1 MKQPS
6 PRQRDAL
13 ALVADGKFYPDLVKE
28 DDGWHARWRA
38 LGADNEW
45 VDEYVRGPS
54 VTVLSEDAE
63 DQRYETL
70 HDAWAMALRSRTGLV
85 RWDDAEC
92 AAFAAELA
100 EWHGGGSEDVEA
112 RRALCFSFHAAN
124 DSGDEA
130 FTLSCPRPKGRTQY
144 RALGQAV
151 SVWGA
156 LRGLRS
162 AGKDGR
168 DACPQASAGVS
179 EVSAPCGGL
188 RPMGKQT
195 RRAKRAPSRPC
206 LVARLSKAEAED
218 FIRRGARELA
228 DAGYS
233 VSGVDLAATVA
244 AAAEI
249 DGGAADVSRDDEKRS
264 VRLKI
269 KVAGEEVS
277 AEEIRFLLEQNST
290 LVFFR
295 DRWIE
300 VDRGILREAL
310 RALEKSEKTKAN
322 PLSFALGIG
331 AIGRMEV
338 EEVLAD
344 GGILGLLNR
353 LRQSH
358 DGAANVTRGGVTVE
372 ISGFEGTLRDYQ
384 SRGVDWISFLT
395 DNGFGALLA
404 DDMGLGKTIQTIAW
418 ILRGQGS
425 GVRGQGSGV
434 SSWSSE
440 LELESGGESLVGVRG
455 QVGRVLVVAPL
466 TLLSNWRHEF
476 AKFAPSLRVYVHQ
489 GDMRHVGSGFKKAAA
504 EADVVVTSYAL
515 IVRDHREFAEVEWDG
530 IVLDEAQAIKN
541 PDTHAARAIRALGVR
556 RRLAL
561 TGTPIENGV
570 ADIWSLEEFLNPG
583 LLGDRKS
590 FADRFVKPLATDPCS
605 AQGKKLRRALEPF
618 VLRRLK
624 SDPAVAGELGE
635 KREIREYCALAPAE
649 RAEYE
654 RALADYR
661 AGERRQGDIFALLTR
676 LKLACDGF
684 DGEAVSG
691 GKVDRLVELVET
703 IFENGES
710 VLIFSQYA
718 KVGEALRKLLEG
730 RFAQPVA
737 FLHGGLSAAQR
748 EEQIAL
754 FDGTAGP
761 AAFVLSLR
769 AGGFGLNLTKATHV
783 IHFDRWWNPAVEG
796 QATDR
801 AHRIGQE
808 KTVFVHVF
816 VTEGTVEER
825 VEEILER
832 KESLAGLLKDGEK
845 LWNAIGLADA

>member
-1 MKQPS
+1 MKLPS
-6 PRQRDAL
+6 PRQREAL
-13 ALVADGKFYPDLVKE
+13 LLVADGKFYPDLVKE

-100 EWHGGGSEDVEA
+100 EWHGGGREDVEA
-112 RRALCFSFHAAN
+112 RRALCFSFNAAN
-124 DSGDEA
+124 DPGEGA
-130 FTLSCPRPKGRTQY
+130 FSLSCPRPKGRAQY

-162 AGKDGR
+162 AG
-168 DACPQASAGVS
+168 ASL
-179 EVSAPCGGL
+179 E
-188 RPMGKQT
+188 
-195 RRAKRAPSRPC
+195 
-206 LVARLSKAEAED
+206 ARLSKGEAED

-233 VSGVDLAATVA
+233 VSGVDLAAAVA
-244 AAAEI
+244 AAAKI
-249 DGGAADVSRDDEKRS
+249 DGSAADVTRGDKKG

-310 RALEKSEKTKAN
+310 RALEKADKTKAN

-331 AIGRMEV
+331 AVGRMEV
-338 EEVLAD
+338 GEVLAG

-358 DGAANVTRGGVTVE
+358 DGAANVTRGGVAAE
-372 ISGFEGTLRDYQ
+372 IPGFEGSLRDYQ
-384 SRGVDWISFLT
+384 ARGVEWISFLT

-418 ILRGQGS
+418 ILRSKGYGCFATWGVGHEGS
-425 GVRGQGSGV
+425 PLTPLPPANNV
-434 SSWSSE
+434 SVPLAANE
-440 LELESGGESLVGVRG
+440 QCEHTDHPYLI
-455 QVGRVLVVAPL
+455 VAPL

-515 IVRDHREFAEVEWDG
+515 IVRDHREFAEVEWGG
-530 IVLDEAQAIKN
+530 IVIDEAQAIKN

-561 TGTPIENGV
+561 TGTPIENSV

-590 FADRFVKPLATDPCS
+590 FADRFVKPLATDPSS

-635 KREIREYCALAPAE
+635 KREVREYCALAPAE

-654 RALADYR
+654 GALADYR

-684 DGEAVSG
+684 DGETVSG
-691 GKVDRLVELVET
+691 GKADRLVELVET

-718 KVGEALRKLLEG
+718 KVGEALKKMLER
-730 RFAQPVA
+730 RFAQPIA

-754 FDGTAGP
+754 FGGTAGP

-783 IHFDRWWNPAVEG
+783 IHYDRWWNPAVEG

-825 VEEILER
+825 VEEILDR

-845 LWNAIGLADA
+845 LWSAIGLADA

>member
-112 RRALCFSFHAAN
+112 RRALCFSFHAAS
-124 DSGDEA
+124 DSGENA
-130 FTLSCPRPKGRTQY
+130 FTLLCPRPKGRAQY

-162 AGKDGR
+162 AG
-168 DACPQASAGVS
+168 ASL
-179 EVSAPCGGL
+179 E
-188 RPMGKQT
+188 
-195 RRAKRAPSRPC
+195 
-206 LVARLSKAEAED
+206 ARLSKAEAED

-233 VSGVDLAATVA
+233 VAGVDLAAAVA

-249 DGGAADVSRDDEKRS
+249 DGSAADVTRGDKKG

-310 RALEKSEKTKAN
+310 RALEKADKTKAN

-331 AIGRMEV
+331 AVGRMEV
-338 EEVLAD
+338 GEVLAD

-358 DGAANVTRGGVTVE
+358 DGAANATRGGVAAE
-372 ISGFEGTLRDYQ
+372 IPGFEGSLRDYQ
-384 SRGVDWISFLT
+384 ARGVEWISFLT

-418 ILRGQGS
+418 ILRALAAKATGAAQP
-425 GVRGQGSGV
+425 
-434 SSWSSE
+434 
-440 LELESGGESLVGVRG
+440 
-455 QVGRVLVVAPL
+455 VLVVAPL

-515 IVRDHREFAEVEWDG
+515 IVRDHREFAEVEWGG
-530 IVLDEAQAIKN
+530 IVIDEAQAIKN

-561 TGTPIENGV
+561 TGTPIENSV

-590 FADRFVKPLATDPCS
+590 FADRFVKPLATDPSS

-684 DGEAVSG
+684 DGETVSG
-691 GKVDRLVELVET
+691 GKADRLVELVET

-718 KVGEALRKLLEG
+718 KVGEALKKMLER
-730 RFAQPVA
+730 RFSQPIA

-825 VEEILER
+825 VEEILDR

-845 LWNAIGLADA
+845 LWSAIGLADD

>member
-1 MKQPS
+1 MRS
-6 PRQRDAL
+6 DGASL
-13 ALVADGKFYPDLVKE
+13 SVA
-28 DDGWHARWRA
+28 
-38 LGADNEW
+38 
-45 VDEYVRGPS
+45 
-54 VTVLSEDAE
+54 
-63 DQRYETL
+63 
-70 HDAWAMALRSRTGLV
+70 
-85 RWDDAEC
+85 
-92 AAFAAELA
+92 
-100 EWHGGGSEDVEA
+100 
-112 RRALCFSFHAAN
+112 
-124 DSGDEA
+124 
-130 FTLSCPRPKGRTQY
+130 
-144 RALGQAV
+144 
-151 SVWGA
+151 
-156 LRGLRS
+156 
-162 AGKDGR
+162 
-168 DACPQASAGVS
+168 
-179 EVSAPCGGL
+179 
-188 RPMGKQT
+188 
-195 RRAKRAPSRPC
+195 
-206 LVARLSKAEAED
+206 LSKGEAED

-244 AAAEI
+244 AVAEI
-249 DGGAADVSRDDEKRS
+249 DGGAADVPRDDEKKS

-310 RALEKSEKTKAN
+310 RALEKSEKTKSN

-331 AIGRMEV
+331 AVGRMEV
-338 EEVLAD
+338 GEVLAD

-358 DGAANVTRGGVTVE
+358 DGAANVTRGGVAVE
-372 ISGFEGTLRDYQ
+372 IPGFEGSLRDYQ
-384 SRGVDWISFLT
+384 ARGVEWISFLT

-425 GVRGQGSGV
+425 GVRSQESGV
-434 SSWSSE
+434 SSHGS
-440 LELESGGESLVGVRG
+440 GVRG
-455 QVGRVLVVAPL
+455 QAGRVLVVAPL

-684 DGEAVSG
+684 DGEAVAG

-718 KVGEALRKLLEG
+718 KVGEALKKMLER
-730 RFAQPVA
+730 RFSQPIA

-825 VEEILER
+825 VEEILDR

-845 LWNAIGLADA
+845 LWSAIGLDNA

>member
-6 PRQRDAL
+6 PRQREAL
-13 ALVADGKFYPDLVKE
+13 LLVADGKFYPDLVKE

-112 RRALCFSFHAAN
+112 RRALCFSFHAAS
-124 DSGDEA
+124 DSSENA
-130 FTLSCPRPKGRTQY
+130 FTLSCSRPKGRAQY

-179 EVSAPCGGL
+179 E
-188 RPMGKQT
+188 
-195 RRAKRAPSRPC
+195 SRPY
-206 LVARLSKAEAED
+206 LVARLSKGEAED
-218 FIRRGARELA
+218 FVRRGARELA

-233 VSGVDLAATVA
+233 VAGVDLAATVA

-249 DGGAADVSRDDEKRS
+249 DGSAADVTRGDKKG

-310 RALEKSEKTKAN
+310 RALEKSEKTKSN

-331 AIGRMEV
+331 AVGRMEV

-358 DGAANVTRGGVTVE
+358 DGAANVTRGGVAVE
-372 ISGFEGTLRDYQ
+372 IPGFEGTLRDYQ

-434 SSWSSE
+434 RSQ
-440 LELESGGESLVGVRG
+440 ESGVSSHGSGVRG
-455 QVGRVLVVAPL
+455 QAWRVLVVAPL

-561 TGTPIENGV
+561 TGTPIENSV

-590 FADRFVKPLATDPCS
+590 FADRFVKPLATDPSS

-635 KREIREYCALAPAE
+635 KREVREYCALAPAE

-654 RALADYR
+654 GALADYR
-661 AGERRQGDIFALLTR
+661 AGERRRRACRDDFRERRVGSRLHAVRQGRRGA
-676 LKLACDGF
+676 
-684 DGEAVSG
+684 
-691 GKVDRLVELVET
+691 
-703 IFENGES
+703 
-710 VLIFSQYA
+710 
-718 KVGEALRKLLEG
+718 
-730 RFAQPVA
+730 
-737 FLHGGLSAAQR
+737 
-748 EEQIAL
+748 
-754 FDGTAGP
+754 
-761 AAFVLSLR
+761 
-769 AGGFGLNLTKATHV
+769 
-783 IHFDRWWNPAVEG
+783 
-796 QATDR
+796 
-801 AHRIGQE
+801 
-808 KTVFVHVF
+808 
-816 VTEGTVEER
+816 
-825 VEEILER
+825 
-832 KESLAGLLKDGEK
+832 
-845 LWNAIGLADA
+845 

>member
-112 RRALCFSFHAAN
+112 RRALCFSFHAAS
-124 DSGDEA
+124 DSGEEA
-130 FTLSCPRPKGRTQY
+130 FALSCPRPKGRAQY

-151 SVWGA
+151 CVWGG

-162 AGKDGR
+162 DG
-168 DACPQASAGVS
+168 ASL
-179 EVSAPCGGL
+179 SA
-188 RPMGKQT
+188 
-195 RRAKRAPSRPC
+195 A
-206 LVARLSKAEAED
+206 LSKGEAED

-244 AAAEI
+244 AVAEI
-249 DGGAADVSRDDEKRS
+249 DGDAADVSRDDEKKS

-310 RALEKSEKTKAN
+310 RALEKSEKTKSN

-331 AIGRMEV
+331 AVGRMEV

-358 DGAANVTRGGVTVE
+358 DGAANVTRGGVAVE
-372 ISGFEGTLRDYQ
+372 IPGFEGTLRDYQ

-418 ILRGQGS
+418 ILRGKG
-425 GVRGQGSGV
+425 
-434 SSWSSE
+434 
-440 LELESGGESLVGVRG
+440 
-455 QVGRVLVVAPL
+455 GRVLVVAPL

-515 IVRDHREFAEVEWDG
+515 IVRDHREFAEVEWGG
-530 IVLDEAQAIKN
+530 IVIDEAQAIKN

-561 TGTPIENGV
+561 TGTPIENSV

-590 FADRFVKPLATDPCS
+590 FADRFVKPLATDPSS

-635 KREIREYCALAPAE
+635 KREVREYCALAPAE

-654 RALADYR
+654 GALADYR

-684 DGEAVSG
+684 DGETVSG
-691 GKVDRLVELVET
+691 GKADRLVELVET

-718 KVGEALRKLLEG
+718 KVGEALKKMLER
-730 RFAQPVA
+730 RFAQPIA

-754 FDGTAGP
+754 FGGTAGP

-783 IHFDRWWNPAVEG
+783 IHYDRWWNPAVEG

-845 LWNAIGLADA
+845 LWNAIGLDNA

>member
-1 MKQPS
+1 M
-6 PRQRDAL
+6 
-13 ALVADGKFYPDLVKE
+13 
-28 DDGWHARWRA
+28 
-38 LGADNEW
+38 
-45 VDEYVRGPS
+45 
-54 VTVLSEDAE
+54 
-63 DQRYETL
+63 
-70 HDAWAMALRSRTGLV
+70 
-85 RWDDAEC
+85 
-92 AAFAAELA
+92 
-100 EWHGGGSEDVEA
+100 
-112 RRALCFSFHAAN
+112 
-124 DSGDEA
+124 
-130 FTLSCPRPKGRTQY
+130 
-144 RALGQAV
+144 
-151 SVWGA
+151 
-156 LRGLRS
+156 
-162 AGKDGR
+162 
-168 DACPQASAGVS
+168 
-179 EVSAPCGGL
+179 
-188 RPMGKQT
+188 
-195 RRAKRAPSRPC
+195 
-206 LVARLSKAEAED
+206 
-218 FIRRGARELA
+218 IRRGTRELA

-233 VSGVDLAATVA
+233 VSGVDLTATVA
-244 AAAEI
+244 AVAEI
-249 DGGAADVSRDDEKRS
+249 DGDAAGAPRDDEKKS

-310 RALEKSEKTKAN
+310 RALEKSEKTKSN

-331 AIGRMEV
+331 AVGRMEV

-358 DGAANVTRGGVTVE
+358 DGAANVTRGGVAVE
-372 ISGFEGTLRDYQ
+372 IPGFEGALRDYQ

-418 ILRGQGS
+418 ILRGQA
-425 GVRGQGSGV
+425 
-434 SSWSSE
+434 
-440 LELESGGESLVGVRG
+440 
-455 QVGRVLVVAPL
+455 GRVLVVAPL

-635 KREIREYCALAPAE
+635 KREVREYCALAPTE

-654 RALADYR
+654 GALADYR

-684 DGEAVSG
+684 DGEAVAG

-718 KVGEALRKLLEG
+718 KVGEALKKMLER
-730 RFAQPVA
+730 RFAQPIA

-845 LWNAIGLADA
+845 LWNAIGLDNA

>member
-85 RWDDAEC
+85 RWDDVEC

-100 EWHGGGSEDVEA
+100 EWHGGGREDVEA
-112 RRALCFSFHAAN
+112 RRALCFSFNAAN
-124 DSGDEA
+124 DPGEGA
-130 FTLSCPRPKGRTQY
+130 FSLSCPRPKGRAQY

-162 AGKDGR
+162 VG
-168 DACPQASAGVS
+168 ASL
-179 EVSAPCGGL
+179 E
-188 RPMGKQT
+188 
-195 RRAKRAPSRPC
+195 
-206 LVARLSKAEAED
+206 ARLSKAEAED
-218 FIRRGARELA
+218 FVRRGARELA

-244 AAAEI
+244 AVAEI
-249 DGGAADVSRDDEKRS
+249 DGSAADVPRGDKKG

-310 RALEKSEKTKAN
+310 RALEKADKTKAN

-331 AIGRMEV
+331 AVGRMEV
-338 EEVLAD
+338 GEVLAG

-358 DGAANVTRGGVTVE
+358 DGAANVTRGGVAAE
-372 ISGFEGTLRDYQ
+372 IPGFEGSLRDYQ
-384 SRGVDWISFLT
+384 ARGVEWISFLT

-418 ILRGQGS
+418 ILRAFAAKAAGAAQP
-425 GVRGQGSGV
+425 
-434 SSWSSE
+434 
-440 LELESGGESLVGVRG
+440 
-455 QVGRVLVVAPL
+455 VLVVAPL

-515 IVRDHREFAEVEWDG
+515 IVRDHREFAEVEWGG
-530 IVLDEAQAIKN
+530 IVIDEAQAIKN

-561 TGTPIENGV
+561 TGTPIENSV

-590 FADRFVKPLATDPCS
+590 FADRFVKPLATDPSS

-635 KREIREYCALAPAE
+635 KREVREYCALAPAE

-654 RALADYR
+654 GALADYR
-661 AGERRQGDIFALLTR
+661 AGARRQGDIFALLTR

-684 DGEAVSG
+684 DGETVSG
-691 GKVDRLVELVET
+691 GKADRLVELVET

-710 VLIFSQYA
+710 VLVFTQYA
-718 KVGEALRKLLEG
+718 KVGEALKKMLER

-754 FDGTAGP
+754 FGGTAGP

-783 IHFDRWWNPAVEG
+783 IHYDRWWNPAVEG

-825 VEEILER
+825 VEEILDR

-845 LWNAIGLADA
+845 LWSAIGLADA

>member
-63 DQRYETL
+63 DQRHETL

-100 EWHGGGSEDVEA
+100 EWHGGGREDVEA

-124 DSGDEA
+124 DSGEEA
-130 FTLSCPRPKGRTQY
+130 FSLSCPRPKGRAQY

-151 SVWGA
+151 CVWGG

-162 AGKDGR
+162 DG
-168 DACPQASAGVS
+168 ASL
-179 EVSAPCGGL
+179 E
-188 RPMGKQT
+188 
-195 RRAKRAPSRPC
+195 
-206 LVARLSKAEAED
+206 ARLSKAEAED
-218 FIRRGARELA
+218 FVRRGARELA

-233 VSGVDLAATVA
+233 VAGVDLAATVA
-244 AAAEI
+244 AVAEI
-249 DGGAADVSRDDEKRS
+249 DGSAADVPRDGEKKS

-310 RALEKSEKTKAN
+310 RALEKADKTKAN

-331 AIGRMEV
+331 AVGRMEV
-338 EEVLAD
+338 GEVLAG

-358 DGAANVTRGGVTVE
+358 DGAANVTRGGMAAE
-372 ISGFEGTLRDYQ
+372 MPGFEGALRDYQ
-384 SRGVDWISFLT
+384 ARGVEWISFLT

-418 ILRGQGS
+418 ILRALAAKATGAAQP
-425 GVRGQGSGV
+425 
-434 SSWSSE
+434 
-440 LELESGGESLVGVRG
+440 
-455 QVGRVLVVAPL
+455 VLVVAPL

-515 IVRDHREFAEVEWDG
+515 IVRDHREFAEVEWGG
-530 IVLDEAQAIKN
+530 IVIDEAQAIKN

-561 TGTPIENGV
+561 TGTPIENSV

-590 FADRFVKPLATDPCS
+590 FADRFVKPLATDPSS

-635 KREIREYCALAPAE
+635 KREVREYCALAPAE

-654 RALADYR
+654 GALADYR

-684 DGEAVSG
+684 DGETVSG
-691 GKVDRLVELVET
+691 GKADRLVELVET

-710 VLIFSQYA
+710 VLVFTQYA

-754 FDGTAGP
+754 FGGTAGP

-783 IHFDRWWNPAVEG
+783 IHYDRWWNPAVEG

-825 VEEILER
+825 VEEILDR

-845 LWNAIGLADA
+845 LWSAIGLADA

>member
-63 DQRYETL
+63 DQRHETL

-151 SVWGA
+151 CVWGG

-162 AGKDGR
+162 DG
-168 DACPQASAGVS
+168 ASL
-179 EVSAPCGGL
+179 SA
-188 RPMGKQT
+188 
-195 RRAKRAPSRPC
+195 A
-206 LVARLSKAEAED
+206 LSKGEAED

-233 VSGVDLAATVA
+233 VSGVDLAVTVA
-244 AAAEI
+244 AVAEI
-249 DGGAADVSRDDEKRS
+249 DGDAADVPRDDEKKS

-310 RALEKSEKTKAN
+310 RALEKSEKTKSN

-331 AIGRMEV
+331 AVGRMEV

-358 DGAANVTRGGVTVE
+358 DGAANVTRGGIAVE
-372 ISGFEGTLRDYQ
+372 IPRFEGTLRDYQ
-384 SRGVDWISFLT
+384 SRGVEWISFLT

-418 ILRGQGS
+418 ILRGKGS
-425 GVRGQGSGV
+425 GVRGQGSV
-434 SSWSSE
+434 
-440 LELESGGESLVGVRG
+440 VRG
-455 QVGRVLVVAPL
+455 QVGRALVVAPL

-476 AKFAPSLRVYVHQ
+476 AKFAPTLRVYVHQ

-684 DGEAVSG
+684 DGE
-691 GKVDRLVELVET
+691 VET

-718 KVGEALRKLLEG
+718 KVGEALKKMLER
-730 RFAQPVA
+730 RFAQPIA

-845 LWNAIGLADA
+845 LWNAIGLDNA

>member
-85 RWDDAEC
+85 RWDDTEC

-112 RRALCFSFHAAN
+112 RRALCFSFHAAS
-124 DSGDEA
+124 DSSENA
-130 FTLSCPRPKGRTQY
+130 FTLSCPRPKGRAQY

-151 SVWGA
+151 CVWGG

-162 AGKDGR
+162 DG
-168 DACPQASAGVS
+168 ASL
-179 EVSAPCGGL
+179 SATL
-188 RPMGKQT
+188 
-195 RRAKRAPSRPC
+195 AKG
-206 LVARLSKAEAED
+206 EAED

-244 AAAEI
+244 AVAEI
-249 DGGAADVSRDDEKRS
+249 DGDAADMSRDDEKKS

-310 RALEKSEKTKAN
+310 RALEKSEKTKSN

-331 AIGRMEV
+331 AVGRMEV

-358 DGAANVTRGGVTVE
+358 DGAANVTRGGAAVE
-372 ISGFEGTLRDYQ
+372 IPGFEGTLRDYQ

-418 ILRGQGS
+418 ILRGKGS
-425 GVRGQGSGV
+425 GVRGQG
-434 SSWSSE
+434 
-440 LELESGGESLVGVRG
+440 
-455 QVGRVLVVAPL
+455 GRVLIVAPL

-489 GDMRHVGSGFKKAAA
+489 GDMRHIGSGFKKAAA

-661 AGERRQGDIFALLTR
+661 VGERRQGDIFALLTR

-684 DGEAVSG
+684 DGEAVAG

-718 KVGEALRKLLEG
+718 KVGEALKKMLER
-730 RFAQPVA
+730 RFAQPIA

>member
-6 PRQRDAL
+6 PRQREAL
-13 ALVADGKFYPDLVKE
+13 LLVADGKFYPDLVKE

-112 RRALCFSFHAAN
+112 RRALCFSFHAAS
-124 DSGDEA
+124 DSSENA
-130 FTLSCPRPKGRTQY
+130 FTLSCSRPKGRAQY

-179 EVSAPCGGL
+179 E
-188 RPMGKQT
+188 
-195 RRAKRAPSRPC
+195 SRPY
-206 LVARLSKAEAED
+206 LVARLSKGEAED
-218 FIRRGARELA
+218 FVRRGARELA

-233 VSGVDLAATVA
+233 VAGVDLAATVA

-249 DGGAADVSRDDEKRS
+249 DGSAADVTRGDKKG

-310 RALEKSEKTKAN
+310 RALEKSEKTKSN

-331 AIGRMEV
+331 AVGRMEV

-358 DGAANVTRGGVTVE
+358 DGAANVTRGGVAVE
-372 ISGFEGTLRDYQ
+372 IPGFEGTLRDYQ

-434 SSWSSE
+434 RSQ
-440 LELESGGESLVGVRG
+440 ESGVSSHGSGVRG
-455 QVGRVLVVAPL
+455 QAWRVLVVAPL

-561 TGTPIENGV
+561 TGTPIENSV

-590 FADRFVKPLATDPCS
+590 FADRFVKPLATDPSS

-635 KREIREYCALAPAE
+635 KREVREYCALAPAE

-654 RALADYR
+654 GALADYR

-684 DGEAVSG
+684 DGEAVAG

-710 VLIFSQYA
+710 VLVFTQYA

-754 FDGTAGP
+754 FGGTAGP

-783 IHFDRWWNPAVEG
+783 IHYDRWWNPAVEG

-825 VEEILER
+825 VEEILDR

-845 LWNAIGLADA
+845 LWSAIGLADA

>member
-112 RRALCFSFHAAN
+112 RRALCFSFHAAS
-124 DSGDEA
+124 DSGEEA
-130 FTLSCPRPKGRTQY
+130 FTLSCPRPKGRAQY

-151 SVWGA
+151 CVWGG

-162 AGKDGR
+162 DG
-168 DACPQASAGVS
+168 ASL
-179 EVSAPCGGL
+179 SA
-188 RPMGKQT
+188 
-195 RRAKRAPSRPC
+195 A
-206 LVARLSKAEAED
+206 LSKGEAED

-244 AAAEI
+244 AVAEI
-249 DGGAADVSRDDEKRS
+249 DGDAADVSRDDEKKS

-310 RALEKSEKTKAN
+310 RALEKSEKTKSN

-331 AIGRMEV
+331 AVGRMEV

-358 DGAANVTRGGVTVE
+358 DGAANVTRGGVAVE
-372 ISGFEGTLRDYQ
+372 IPGFEGSLRDYQ
-384 SRGVDWISFLT
+384 ARGVEWISFLT

-418 ILRGQGS
+418 ILRGKGS
-425 GVRGQGSGV
+425 GVVTAPCGGSRPMGKRTRRAERV
-434 SSWSSE
+434 P
-440 LELESGGESLVGVRG
+440 RG
-455 QVGRVLVVAPL
+455 QVGRALVVAPL

-661 AGERRQGDIFALLTR
+661 VGERRQGDIFALLTR

-684 DGEAVSG
+684 DGEAVAG

-718 KVGEALRKLLEG
+718 KVGEALKKMLER
-730 RFAQPVA
+730 RFAQPIA

>member
-1 MKQPS
+1 MKHPS

-63 DQRYETL
+63 DQRHETL
-70 HDAWAMALRSRTGLV
+70 HDAWAMALRSRTGFV

-112 RRALCFSFHAAN
+112 RRALCFSFHAAS
-124 DSGDEA
+124 DSGEEA

-151 SVWGA
+151 CVWGG

-162 AGKDGR
+162 DG
-168 DACPQASAGVS
+168 ASL
-179 EVSAPCGGL
+179 SA
-188 RPMGKQT
+188 
-195 RRAKRAPSRPC
+195 A
-206 LVARLSKAEAED
+206 LSKGEAED

-249 DGGAADVSRDDEKRS
+249 DGGAADVSRGDKKG

-331 AIGRMEV
+331 AVGRMEV

-358 DGAANVTRGGVTVE
+358 DGAANVTRGGIAVE
-372 ISGFEGTLRDYQ
+372 IPRFEGTLRDYQ
-384 SRGVDWISFLT
+384 LRGVEWISFLT

-418 ILRGQGS
+418 ILRSKG
-425 GVRGQGSGV
+425 
-434 SSWSSE
+434 
-440 LELESGGESLVGVRG
+440 
-455 QVGRVLVVAPL
+455 GRVLVVAPL

-476 AKFAPSLRVYVHQ
+476 AKFAPTLRVYVHQ

-718 KVGEALRKLLEG
+718 KVGEALKKMLER
-730 RFAQPVA
+730 RFAQPIA

>member
-1 MKQPS
+1 MKHPS

-112 RRALCFSFHAAN
+112 RRALCFSFHAAS

-130 FTLSCPRPKGRTQY
+130 FSLSCPRPKGRAQY

-162 AGKDGR
+162 AG
-168 DACPQASAGVS
+168 ASL
-179 EVSAPCGGL
+179 E
-188 RPMGKQT
+188 
-195 RRAKRAPSRPC
+195 
-206 LVARLSKAEAED
+206 ARLSKAEAED

-233 VSGVDLAATVA
+233 VSGVDLAAAVA

-249 DGGAADVSRDDEKRS
+249 DGSAADVTRGDKKG

-310 RALEKSEKTKAN
+310 RALEKADKTKAN

-331 AIGRMEV
+331 AVGRMEV

-358 DGAANVTRGGVTVE
+358 DGAANVTRGGVAAE
-372 ISGFEGTLRDYQ
+372 IPGFEGSLRDYQ
-384 SRGVDWISFLT
+384 ARGVEWISFLT

-418 ILRGQGS
+418 ILRALAAKATGAAQP
-425 GVRGQGSGV
+425 
-434 SSWSSE
+434 
-440 LELESGGESLVGVRG
+440 
-455 QVGRVLVVAPL
+455 VLVVAPL

-515 IVRDHREFAEVEWDG
+515 IVRDHREFAEVEWGG
-530 IVLDEAQAIKN
+530 IVIDEAQAIKN
-541 PDTHAARAIRALGVR
+541 PDTHAARAICALGVR

-561 TGTPIENGV
+561 TGTPIENSV

-590 FADRFVKPLATDPCS
+590 FADRFVKPLATDPSS

-635 KREIREYCALAPAE
+635 KREVREYCALAPAE

-654 RALADYR
+654 GALADYR

-684 DGEAVSG
+684 DGETVSG
-691 GKVDRLVELVET
+691 GKADRLVELVET

-710 VLIFSQYA
+710 VLVFTQYA

-754 FDGTAGP
+754 FGGTAGP

-783 IHFDRWWNPAVEG
+783 IHYDRWWNPAVEG

-825 VEEILER
+825 VEEILDR

-845 LWNAIGLADA
+845 LWSAIGLADS

>member
-6 PRQRDAL
+6 PRQREAL
-13 ALVADGKFYPDLVKE
+13 VLVADGKFYPDLVKE

-100 EWHGGGSEDVEA
+100 EWHGGGREDVEA
-112 RRALCFSFHAAN
+112 RRALCFSFNAAN
-124 DSGDEA
+124 DPGEGA
-130 FTLSCPRPKGRTQY
+130 FSLSCPRPKGRAQY

-162 AGKDGR
+162 AG
-168 DACPQASAGVS
+168 ASL
-179 EVSAPCGGL
+179 E
-188 RPMGKQT
+188 
-195 RRAKRAPSRPC
+195 
-206 LVARLSKAEAED
+206 ARLSKGEAED

-244 AAAEI
+244 AVAEI
-249 DGGAADVSRDDEKRS
+249 DGSAADVTRGDKKG

-331 AIGRMEV
+331 AVGRMEV

-358 DGAANVTRGGVTVE
+358 DGAANVTRGGVAAE
-372 ISGFEGTLRDYQ
+372 IPGFEGALRDYQ
-384 SRGVDWISFLT
+384 ARGVEWISFLT
-395 DNGFGALLA
+395 DNDFGALLA

-418 ILRGQGS
+418 ILRALAAKATGAAQP
-425 GVRGQGSGV
+425 
-434 SSWSSE
+434 
-440 LELESGGESLVGVRG
+440 
-455 QVGRVLVVAPL
+455 VLVVAPL

-515 IVRDHREFAEVEWDG
+515 IVRDHREFA
-530 IVLDEAQAIKN
+530 
-541 PDTHAARAIRALGVR
+541 AARAIRALGVR

-561 TGTPIENGV
+561 TGTPIENSV

-590 FADRFVKPLATDPCS
+590 FADRFVKPLATDPSS

-635 KREIREYCALAPAE
+635 KREVREYCALAPAE

-654 RALADYR
+654 GALADYR

-684 DGEAVSG
+684 DGETVSG
-691 GKVDRLVELVET
+691 GKADRLVELVET

-718 KVGEALRKLLEG
+718 KVGEALKKMLER
-730 RFAQPVA
+730 RFAQPIA
-737 FLHGGLSAAQR
+737 FLHGGLTAAQR

-825 VEEILER
+825 VEEILDR

-845 LWNAIGLADA
+845 LWSAIGLADA

>member
-112 RRALCFSFHAAN
+112 RRALCFSFHAAS
-124 DSGDEA
+124 DSGENA
-130 FTLSCPRPKGRTQY
+130 FTLSCPRPKGRAQY

-151 SVWGA
+151 CVWGG

-162 AGKDGR
+162 DG
-168 DACPQASAGVS
+168 ASL
-179 EVSAPCGGL
+179 SA
-188 RPMGKQT
+188 
-195 RRAKRAPSRPC
+195 A
-206 LVARLSKAEAED
+206 LSKGEAED

-244 AAAEI
+244 AVAEI
-249 DGGAADVSRDDEKRS
+249 DGDAADVSRDDEEKS

-310 RALEKSEKTKAN
+310 RALEKSEKTKSN

-331 AIGRMEV
+331 AVGRMEV

-358 DGAANVTRGGVTVE
+358 DGAANVTRGGAAVE
-372 ISGFEGTLRDYQ
+372 IPGFEGTLRDYQ

-418 ILRGQGS
+418 ILRALAAKATGAAQP
-425 GVRGQGSGV
+425 
-434 SSWSSE
+434 
-440 LELESGGESLVGVRG
+440 
-455 QVGRVLVVAPL
+455 VLVVAPL

-624 SDPAVAGELGE
+624 SDPAVAGGLGE

-684 DGEAVSG
+684 DGEAVAG

-718 KVGEALRKLLEG
+718 KVGEALKKMLE
-730 RFAQPVA
+730 RCFTQPIA
-737 FLHGGLSAAQR
+737 FLHGGLTVAQR

-816 VTEGTVEER
+816 VTEGTVEDR
-825 VEEILER
+825 VEEILDR

>member
-1 MKQPS
+1 MKLPS
-6 PRQRDAL
+6 PRQREAL
-13 ALVADGKFYPDLVKE
+13 LLVADGKFYPDLVKE

-112 RRALCFSFHAAN
+112 RRALCFSFHAAS
-124 DSGDEA
+124 DSGEEA
-130 FTLSCPRPKGRTQY
+130 FTLSCPRPKGRAQY

-151 SVWGA
+151 CVWGG

-162 AGKDGR
+162 DG
-168 DACPQASAGVS
+168 ASL
-179 EVSAPCGGL
+179 SA
-188 RPMGKQT
+188 
-195 RRAKRAPSRPC
+195 A
-206 LVARLSKAEAED
+206 LSKGEAED

-244 AAAEI
+244 AVAEI
-249 DGGAADVSRDDEKRS
+249 DGDAADAPRDDEKKS

-290 LVFFR
+290 IVFFR

-310 RALEKSEKTKAN
+310 RALEKSEKTKSN

-331 AIGRMEV
+331 AVGRMEV

-358 DGAANVTRGGVTVE
+358 DGAANVTRGGVAVE
-372 ISGFEGTLRDYQ
+372 IPGFEGALRDYQ

-418 ILRGQGS
+418 ILRGK
-425 GVRGQGSGV
+425 GSGV
-434 SSWSSE
+434 SSQGS
-440 LELESGGESLVGVRG
+440 VVRG
-455 QVGRVLVVAPL
+455 QVGRALVVAPL

-590 FADRFVKPLATDPCS
+590 FADRFVKPLATDPSS

-635 KREIREYCALAPAE
+635 KREVREYCALAPAE

-661 AGERRQGDIFALLTR
+661 VGERRQGDIFALLTR

-684 DGEAVSG
+684 DGEAVAG

-718 KVGEALRKLLEG
+718 KVGEALKKMLER
-730 RFAQPVA
+730 RFAQPIA

-808 KTVFVHVF
+808 RTVFVHVF

-845 LWNAIGLADA
+845 LWNAIGLDNA

>member
-112 RRALCFSFHAAN
+112 RRALCFSFHAAS
-124 DSGDEA
+124 DSSENA
-130 FTLSCPRPKGRTQY
+130 FTLSCPPPKGRAQY

-151 SVWGA
+151 CVWGG

-162 AGKDGR
+162 DG
-168 DACPQASAGVS
+168 ASL
-179 EVSAPCGGL
+179 SA
-188 RPMGKQT
+188 T
-195 RRAKRAPSRPC
+195 
-206 LVARLSKAEAED
+206 LSKGEAED

-233 VSGVDLAATVA
+233 VSGVDLTATVA
-244 AAAEI
+244 AVAEI
-249 DGGAADVSRDDEKRS
+249 DGDAADVPRNDEKKS

-310 RALEKSEKTKAN
+310 RALEKSEKTKSN

-331 AIGRMEV
+331 AVGRMEV

-358 DGAANVTRGGVTVE
+358 DGAANVTRGGIAVE
-372 ISGFEGTLRDYQ
+372 IPRFEGTLRDYQ
-384 SRGVDWISFLT
+384 SRGVEWISFLT

-418 ILRGQGS
+418 ILRSFAVQAP
-425 GVRGQGSGV
+425 VRDAHAGTSAEGAQAPSTIPP
-434 SSWSSE
+434 
-440 LELESGGESLVGVRG
+440 
-455 QVGRVLVVAPL
+455 VLVVAPL
-466 TLLSNWRHEF
+466 TLLSNWKHEF

-718 KVGEALRKLLEG
+718 KVGEALKKMLER
-730 RFAQPVA
+730 RFAQPIA

>member
-112 RRALCFSFHAAN
+112 RRALCFGFHAAS
-124 DSGDEA
+124 DSSENA
-130 FTLSCPRPKGRTQY
+130 FTLSCPRPKGRAQY

-151 SVWGA
+151 CVWG
-156 LRGLRS
+156 GLRS
-162 AGKDGR
+162 LRSDGDGR
-168 DACPQASAGVS
+168 DACPHASAGVS
-179 EVSAPCGGL
+179 PR
-188 RPMGKQT
+188 RPYQ
-195 RRAKRAPSRPC
+195 
-206 LVARLSKAEAED
+206 LVARLSKGEAED
-218 FIRRGARELA
+218 FIRRGARELV

-244 AAAEI
+244 AVAEI
-249 DGGAADVSRDDEKRS
+249 DGDAADVSRDDEKKS

-310 RALEKSEKTKAN
+310 RALEKSEKTKSN

-331 AIGRMEV
+331 AVGRMEV

-358 DGAANVTRGGVTVE
+358 DGAANVTRGGAAVE
-372 ISGFEGTLRDYQ
+372 IPGFEGTLRDYQ

-418 ILRGQGS
+418 MLGERIPRAKRVAEGDALAGVGTGNGERGPF
-425 GVRGQGSGV
+425 
-434 SSWSSE
+434 
-440 LELESGGESLVGVRG
+440 
-455 QVGRVLVVAPL
+455 LVVAPL

-605 AQGKKLRRALEPF
+605 TQGKKLRRALEPF

-661 AGERRQGDIFALLTR
+661 VGERRQGDIFALLTR

-684 DGEAVSG
+684 DGEAVAG

-718 KVGEALRKLLEG
+718 KVGEALKKMLER
-730 RFAQPVA
+730 RFSQPIA

-845 LWNAIGLADA
+845 LWNAIGLDNA

>member
-1 MKQPS
+1 MKQLS

-112 RRALCFSFHAAN
+112 RRALCFSFHAAS
-124 DSGDEA
+124 DSGEGA
-130 FTLSCPRPKGRTQY
+130 FSLSCPLPKGRAQY

-151 SVWGA
+151 CVWGG

-162 AGKDGR
+162 DG
-168 DACPQASAGVS
+168 ALLSAV
-179 EVSAPCGGL
+179 
-188 RPMGKQT
+188 
-195 RRAKRAPSRPC
+195 
-206 LVARLSKAEAED
+206 LSKGEAED
-218 FIRRGARELA
+218 FLRRGARELKG
-228 DAGYS
+228 AGYS
-233 VSGVDLAATVA
+233 VEGVDLTVSVA

-249 DGGAADVSRDDEKRS
+249 EDGAANAPREV

-269 KVAGEEVS
+269 KVDGEEVG

-295 DRWIE
+295 NRWIE

-310 RALEKSEKTKAN
+310 RALEKAGKVKSS
-322 PLSFALGIG
+322 PLAFALGIG
-331 AIGRMEV
+331 AVGRMEIEDV
-338 EEVLAD
+338 QTA
-344 GGILGLLNR
+344 GGVGALVNR
-353 LRQSH
+353 LRQARVAAADASREG
-358 DGAANVTRGGVTVE
+358 GASA
-372 ISGFEGTLRDYQ
+372 IPGFAGSLRDYQ
-384 SRGVDWISFLT
+384 ARGVEWMTFLA

-418 ILRGQGS
+418 ILRGQG
-425 GVRGQGSGV
+425 
-434 SSWSSE
+434 
-440 LELESGGESLVGVRG
+440 
-455 QVGRVLVVAPL
+455 GRVLIVAPL

-489 GDMRHVGSGFKKAAA
+489 GDMRHVGSGFKRAAS

-515 IVRDHREFAEVEWDG
+515 VVRDHGEFAEVEWSG
-530 IVLDEAQAIKN
+530 VVLDEAQAIKN
-541 PDTHAARAIRALGVR
+541 PDTHAARALRALGAPR
-556 RRLAL
+556 RIAL
-561 TGTPIENGV
+561 TGTPIENSV
-570 ADIWSLEEFLNPG
+570 ADVWSLEEFLNPG

-590 FADRFVKPLATDPCS
+590 FEDRFVKPLALDPRS

-654 RALADYR
+654 SALADYR
-661 AGERRQGDIFALLTR
+661 QGERRQGDIFALLTR

-684 DGEAVSG
+684 DGGAVVG
-691 GKVDRLVELVET
+691 GKADRLVELLES
-703 IFENGES
+703 IFESGES
-710 VLIFSQYA
+710 ALVFTQYA
-718 KVGEALRKLLEG
+718 KVGAALAKLLSE
-730 RFAQPVA
+730 RFTRPVA
-737 FLHGGLSAAQR
+737 FLHGGLTASQR

-845 LWNAIGLADA
+845 LWNAIGLDDA

>member
-100 EWHGGGSEDVEA
+100 EWHGGGREDVEA

-124 DSGDEA
+124 DSGEEA
-130 FTLSCPRPKGRTQY
+130 FSLSCPRPKGRAQY

-151 SVWGA
+151 CVWGG

-162 AGKDGR
+162 DG
-168 DACPQASAGVS
+168 ASL
-179 EVSAPCGGL
+179 E
-188 RPMGKQT
+188 
-195 RRAKRAPSRPC
+195 
-206 LVARLSKAEAED
+206 ARLSKAEAED
-218 FIRRGARELA
+218 FVRRGARELA

-233 VSGVDLAATVA
+233 VAGVDLAATVA
-244 AAAEI
+244 AVAEI
-249 DGGAADVSRDDEKRS
+249 DGSAADVPRDGEKKS

-310 RALEKSEKTKAN
+310 RALEKADKTKAN

-331 AIGRMEV
+331 AVGRMEV
-338 EEVLAD
+338 GEVLAG

-358 DGAANVTRGGVTVE
+358 DGAANVTRGGMAAE
-372 ISGFEGTLRDYQ
+372 IPGFEGALRDYQ
-384 SRGVDWISFLT
+384 ARGVEWISFLT

-418 ILRGQGS
+418 ILRAFAAKAAGAAQP
-425 GVRGQGSGV
+425 
-434 SSWSSE
+434 
-440 LELESGGESLVGVRG
+440 
-455 QVGRVLVVAPL
+455 VLVVAPL

-515 IVRDHREFAEVEWDG
+515 IVRDHREFAEVEWGG
-530 IVLDEAQAIKN
+530 IVIDEAQAIKN

-561 TGTPIENGV
+561 TGTPIENSV

-590 FADRFVKPLATDPCS
+590 FADRFVKPLATDPSS

-635 KREIREYCALAPAE
+635 KREVREYCALAPAE

-654 RALADYR
+654 GALADYR

-684 DGEAVSG
+684 DGETVSG
-691 GKVDRLVELVET
+691 GKADRLVELVET

-710 VLIFSQYA
+710 VLVFTQYA

-754 FDGTAGP
+754 FGGTAGP

-783 IHFDRWWNPAVEG
+783 IHYDRWWNPAVEG

-801 AHRIGQE
+801 AHRIGQD

-825 VEEILER
+825 VEEILDR

-845 LWNAIGLADA
+845 LWSAIGLADA

>member
-1 MKQPS
+1 MRS
-6 PRQRDAL
+6 
-13 ALVADGKFYPDLVKE
+13 DG
-28 DDGWHARWRA
+28 
-38 LGADNEW
+38 
-45 VDEYVRGPS
+45 
-54 VTVLSEDAE
+54 
-63 DQRYETL
+63 
-70 HDAWAMALRSRTGLV
+70 
-85 RWDDAEC
+85 
-92 AAFAAELA
+92 
-100 EWHGGGSEDVEA
+100 
-112 RRALCFSFHAAN
+112 
-124 DSGDEA
+124 
-130 FTLSCPRPKGRTQY
+130 
-144 RALGQAV
+144 
-151 SVWGA
+151 
-156 LRGLRS
+156 
-162 AGKDGR
+162 DGR
-168 DACPQASAGVS
+168 DACPHASAGVS
-179 EVSAPCGGL
+179 S
-188 RPMGKQT
+188 R
-195 RRAKRAPSRPC
+195 RPC
-206 LVARLSKAEAED
+206 QLVARLSKGEAED

-233 VSGVDLAATVA
+233 VSGVDLAATVSA
-244 AAAEI
+244 VAEI
-249 DGGAADVSRDDEKRS
+249 DGGVADVSRDDEKKS

-310 RALEKSEKTKAN
+310 RALEKSEKTKSN

-331 AIGRMEV
+331 AVGRMEV

-344 GGILGLLNR
+344 GGALGLLNR

-358 DGAANVTRGGVTVE
+358 DGAANVTRGGVAVE
-372 ISGFEGTLRDYQ
+372 IPGFEGTLRDYQ

-418 ILRGQGS
+418 ILRSKGYGCFATWGLGFEGS
-425 GVRGQGSGV
+425 PLTPLPPANNASVPLAANEQCGHTDHPY
-434 SSWSSE
+434 
-440 LELESGGESLVGVRG
+440 LI
-455 QVGRVLVVAPL
+455 VAPL

-684 DGEAVSG
+684 DGEAVAG

-718 KVGEALRKLLEG
+718 KVGEALKKMLER
-730 RFAQPVA
+730 RFAQPIA

>member
-112 RRALCFSFHAAN
+112 RRALCFGFHAAS
-124 DSGDEA
+124 DSSENA
-130 FTLSCPRPKGRTQY
+130 FTLSCPRPKGRAQY

-151 SVWGA
+151 CVWG
-156 LRGLRS
+156 GLRS
-162 AGKDGR
+162 LRSDGDGR
-168 DACPQASAGVS
+168 DACPHASAGVS
-179 EVSAPCGGL
+179 PR
-188 RPMGKQT
+188 RPYQ
-195 RRAKRAPSRPC
+195 
-206 LVARLSKAEAED
+206 LVARLSKGEAED
-218 FIRRGARELA
+218 FIRRGARELV

-244 AAAEI
+244 AVAEI
-249 DGGAADVSRDDEKRS
+249 DGDAADVSRDDEKKS

-310 RALEKSEKTKAN
+310 RALEKSEKTKSN

-331 AIGRMEV
+331 AVGRMEV

-358 DGAANVTRGGVTVE
+358 DGAANVTRGGVAVE
-372 ISGFEGTLRDYQ
+372 IPGFEGALRDYQ

-418 ILRGQGS
+418 MLGERIPRAKRVAEGDALAGVGTGNGERGPF
-425 GVRGQGSGV
+425 
-434 SSWSSE
+434 
-440 LELESGGESLVGVRG
+440 
-455 QVGRVLVVAPL
+455 LVVAPL

-605 AQGKKLRRALEPF
+605 TQGKKLRRALEPF

-661 AGERRQGDIFALLTR
+661 VGERRQGDIFALLTR

-684 DGEAVSG
+684 DGEAVAG

-718 KVGEALRKLLEG
+718 KVGEALKKMLER
-730 RFAQPVA
+730 RFSQPIA

-845 LWNAIGLADA
+845 LWNAIGLDNA

>member
-1 MKQPS
+1 MKLPS
-6 PRQRDAL
+6 PRQREAL
-13 ALVADGKFYPDLVKE
+13 VLVADGKFYPDLVKE

-112 RRALCFSFHAAN
+112 RRALCFSFHAAS
-124 DSGDEA
+124 DSGEEA
-130 FTLSCPRPKGRTQY
+130 FTLSCPRPKGRAQY

-151 SVWGA
+151 CVWGG

-162 AGKDGR
+162 DG
-168 DACPQASAGVS
+168 ASL
-179 EVSAPCGGL
+179 SA
-188 RPMGKQT
+188 
-195 RRAKRAPSRPC
+195 A
-206 LVARLSKAEAED
+206 LSKGEAED

-244 AAAEI
+244 AVAEI
-249 DGGAADVSRDDEKRS
+249 DGDAADVSRDDEKKS

-310 RALEKSEKTKAN
+310 RALEKSEKTKSN

-331 AIGRMEV
+331 AVGRMEV

-358 DGAANVTRGGVTVE
+358 DGAANVTRGGAAVE
-372 ISGFEGTLRDYQ
+372 IPGFEGTLRDYQ

-418 ILRGQGS
+418 ILRGKG
-425 GVRGQGSGV
+425 
-434 SSWSSE
+434 
-440 LELESGGESLVGVRG
+440 
-455 QVGRVLVVAPL
+455 GRVLIVAPL

-605 AQGKKLRRALEPF
+605 TQGKKLRRALEPF

-684 DGEAVSG
+684 DGEAVAG

-718 KVGEALRKLLEG
+718 KVGEALKKMLER
-730 RFAQPVA
+730 RFSQPIA

-783 IHFDRWWNPAVEG
+783 IHYDRWWNPAVEG

-845 LWNAIGLADA
+845 LWNAIGLDNA

>member
-1 MKQPS
+1 MKLPS
-6 PRQRDAL
+6 PRQREAL
-13 ALVADGKFYPDLVKE
+13 HLVADGKFYPDLVKE

-63 DQRYETL
+63 DQRHETL

-112 RRALCFSFHAAN
+112 RRALCFSFHAAS
-124 DSGDEA
+124 DSSENA
-130 FTLSCPRPKGRTQY
+130 FTLSCPRPKGRAQY

-151 SVWGA
+151 CVWGA

-179 EVSAPCGGL
+179 E
-188 RPMGKQT
+188 
-195 RRAKRAPSRPC
+195 SRPY

-233 VSGVDLAATVA
+233 VSGVNLAATVA
-244 AAAEI
+244 AVAEI
-249 DGGAADVSRDDEKRS
+249 DGDAADVPRNDEKKS

-331 AIGRMEV
+331 AVGRMEV

-344 GGILGLLNR
+344 GGVLGLLNR

-358 DGAANVTRGGVTVE
+358 DGAANVTRGGIAVE
-372 ISGFEGTLRDYQ
+372 IPGFEGTLRDYQ
-384 SRGVDWISFLT
+384 LRGVEWISFLT

-425 GVRGQGSGV
+425 GVRGQ
-434 SSWSSE
+434 
-440 LELESGGESLVGVRG
+440 
-455 QVGRVLVVAPL
+455 
-466 TLLSNWRHEF
+466 
-476 AKFAPSLRVYVHQ
+476 
-489 GDMRHVGSGFKKAAA
+489 
-504 EADVVVTSYAL
+504 
-515 IVRDHREFAEVEWDG
+515 
-530 IVLDEAQAIKN
+530 
-541 PDTHAARAIRALGVR
+541 
-556 RRLAL
+556 
-561 TGTPIENGV
+561 
-570 ADIWSLEEFLNPG
+570 
-583 LLGDRKS
+583 
-590 FADRFVKPLATDPCS
+590 
-605 AQGKKLRRALEPF
+605 
-618 VLRRLK
+618 
-624 SDPAVAGELGE
+624 
-635 KREIREYCALAPAE
+635 
-649 RAEYE
+649 
-654 RALADYR
+654 
-661 AGERRQGDIFALLTR
+661 
-676 LKLACDGF
+676 
-684 DGEAVSG
+684 
-691 GKVDRLVELVET
+691 
-703 IFENGES
+703 
-710 VLIFSQYA
+710 
-718 KVGEALRKLLEG
+718 
-730 RFAQPVA
+730 
-737 FLHGGLSAAQR
+737 
-748 EEQIAL
+748 
-754 FDGTAGP
+754 
-761 AAFVLSLR
+761 
-769 AGGFGLNLTKATHV
+769 
-783 IHFDRWWNPAVEG
+783 
-796 QATDR
+796 
-801 AHRIGQE
+801 
-808 KTVFVHVF
+808 
-816 VTEGTVEER
+816 
-825 VEEILER
+825 
-832 KESLAGLLKDGEK
+832 
-845 LWNAIGLADA
+845 

>member
-151 SVWGA
+151 CVWGG

-162 AGKDGR
+162 DG
-168 DACPQASAGVS
+168 ASL
-179 EVSAPCGGL
+179 SA
-188 RPMGKQT
+188 
-195 RRAKRAPSRPC
+195 A
-206 LVARLSKAEAED
+206 LSKGEAED

-233 VSGVDLAATVA
+233 VSGVDLAVTVA
-244 AAAEI
+244 AVAEI
-249 DGGAADVSRDDEKRS
+249 DGDAADVPRDDEKKS

-310 RALEKSEKTKAN
+310 RALEKSEKTKSN

-331 AIGRMEV
+331 AVGRMEV

-358 DGAANVTRGGVTVE
+358 DSAANVTRGGIAVE
-372 ISGFEGTLRDYQ
+372 IPRFEGTLRDYQ
-384 SRGVDWISFLT
+384 LRGVEWISFLT

-425 GVRGQGSGV
+425 GVRGQESGV
-434 SSWSSE
+434 RSQGS
-440 LELESGGESLVGVRG
+440 VVRG

-476 AKFAPSLRVYVHQ
+476 AKFAPTLRVYVHQ

-515 IVRDHREFAEVEWDG
+515 IVRDHREFAEVEWGG
-530 IVLDEAQAIKN
+530 IVIDEAQAIKN

-718 KVGEALRKLLEG
+718 KVGEALKKMLER
-730 RFAQPVA
+730 RFAQPIA

>member
-63 DQRYETL
+63 DQRHETL

-112 RRALCFSFHAAN
+112 RRALCFSFHAAS
-124 DSGDEA
+124 DSSENA
-130 FTLSCPRPKGRTQY
+130 FTLSCPRPKGRAQY

-151 SVWGA
+151 SVWGG

-162 AGKDGR
+162 DG
-168 DACPQASAGVS
+168 ASL
-179 EVSAPCGGL
+179 SA
-188 RPMGKQT
+188 
-195 RRAKRAPSRPC
+195 A
-206 LVARLSKAEAED
+206 LSKGEAED

-233 VSGVDLAATVA
+233 VAGVDLAATVA
-244 AAAEI
+244 AVAEI
-249 DGGAADVSRDDEKRS
+249 DGDAADVPRDDEKRS

-310 RALEKSEKTKAN
+310 
-322 PLSFALGIG
+322 LSFALGIG
-331 AIGRMEV
+331 AVGRMEV

-358 DGAANVTRGGVTVE
+358 DGAANVHGGVAVE
-372 ISGFEGTLRDYQ
+372 IPGFEGTLRDYQ
-384 SRGVDWISFLT
+384 SRGVEWISFLT

-418 ILRGQGS
+418 ILRGQGL
-425 GVRGQGSGV
+425 GVRSQG
-434 SSWSSE
+434 
-440 LELESGGESLVGVRG
+440 
-455 QVGRVLVVAPL
+455 GRVLVVAPL

-476 AKFAPSLRVYVHQ
+476 AKFAPTLRVYVHQ

-718 KVGEALRKLLEG
+718 KVGEALKKMLER
-730 RFAQPVA
+730 RFAQPIA

>member
-112 RRALCFSFHAAN
+112 RRALCFGFHAAS
-124 DSGDEA
+124 DSSENA
-130 FTLSCPRPKGRTQY
+130 FTLSCPRPKGRAQY

-151 SVWGA
+151 CVWGG

-162 AGKDGR
+162 DGDGR

-179 EVSAPCGGL
+179 PR
-188 RPMGKQT
+188 RPYQ
-195 RRAKRAPSRPC
+195 
-206 LVARLSKAEAED
+206 LVAALSKGEAED

-233 VSGVDLAATVA
+233 VAGVDLAATVA
-244 AAAEI
+244 AVAEI
-249 DGGAADVSRDDEKRS
+249 DGDAADAPRDDEKKS

-310 RALEKSEKTKAN
+310 RALEKSEKTKSN

-331 AIGRMEV
+331 AVGRMEV

-358 DGAANVTRGGVTVE
+358 DGAANVARGGVATE
-372 ISGFEGTLRDYQ
+372 IPGFEGSLRDYQ

-418 ILRGQGS
+418 ILRGKGS
-425 GVRGQGSGV
+425 GVRGQESGV

-440 LELESGGESLVGVRG
+440 LELESGGESLVGVRS

-605 AQGKKLRRALEPF
+605 VQGKKLRRALEPF

-635 KREIREYCALAPAE
+635 KREIREYCAFAPAE

-684 DGEAVSG
+684 DGEAVAG

-718 KVGEALRKLLEG
+718 KVGEALKKMLER
-730 RFAQPVA
+730 RFSQPIA

-761 AAFVLSLR
+761 AVFVLSLR

-845 LWNAIGLADA
+845 LWNAIGLDNA